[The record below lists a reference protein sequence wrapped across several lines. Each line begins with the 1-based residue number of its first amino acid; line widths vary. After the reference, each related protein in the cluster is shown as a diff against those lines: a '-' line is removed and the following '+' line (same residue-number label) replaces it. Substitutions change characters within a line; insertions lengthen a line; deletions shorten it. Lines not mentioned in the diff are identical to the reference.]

1 MALIT
6 GTWTMSIEDTELV
19 KEMIE
24 TGEYGIGGYP
34 ISEASMIEFFRN
46 WVFGLDPNT
55 YKDKWACNPVCHYHL
70 SLSDEEGTI
79 LWQDNYEAKG
89 DTNA

>member
-6 GTWTMSIEDTELV
+6 GTWTVSIEDTQLA

-34 ISEASMIEFFRN
+34 ITESSMIEFFRN

-55 YKDKWACNPVCHYHL
+55 YKDAWARNPLCHYHL
-70 SLSDEEGTI
+70 SLTDEESNI
-79 LWQDNYEAKG
+79 LWQQNYEAQEK
-89 DTNA
+89 